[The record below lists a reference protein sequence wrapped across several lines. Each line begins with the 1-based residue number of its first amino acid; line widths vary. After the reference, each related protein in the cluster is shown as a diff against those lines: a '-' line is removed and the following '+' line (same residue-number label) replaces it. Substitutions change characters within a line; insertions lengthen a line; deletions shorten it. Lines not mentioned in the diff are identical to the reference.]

1 MVNRKRL
8 RKHELA
14 KLNSLFNNRRT
25 GAAQQQLLNEFWQ
38 LLVEKYHFH
47 SDHTIIDNET
57 GEIVDNCYHHKSMVS
72 KNLASAEKN
81 RLKSI
86 NYRSKV

>member
-1 MVNRKRL
+1 MVNRKHL
-8 RKHELA
+8 TKDELA
-14 KLNSLFNNRRT
+14 KLNSLFSIRRT
-25 GAAQQQLLNEFWQ
+25 GATQQQHLNDFWQ

-72 KNLASAEKN
+72 KNLAGAEKN